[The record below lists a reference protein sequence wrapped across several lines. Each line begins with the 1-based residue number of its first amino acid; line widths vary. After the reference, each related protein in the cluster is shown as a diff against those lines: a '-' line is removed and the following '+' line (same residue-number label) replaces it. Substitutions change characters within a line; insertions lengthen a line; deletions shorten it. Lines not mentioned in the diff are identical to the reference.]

1 MKQRSP
7 RCAQFHVT
15 YCDGYTVSLAYY
27 WHVHHVMRCEEHVS
41 YTDARSHFGFWR
53 TKVYRFV
60 DSKVFVDR
68 TSLSDE
74 RENKTSIHNGRC
86 ALSSRDERTA
96 GTTRRGRTNTTSS
109 SMVAHCGRGC
119 MPHCIGYDG
128 GIVAHGGSC
137 RRGAPRWRTPLTCT
151 TRRSGR
157 QGAQRDAGRVTDSAG
172 NNEGD

>member
-1 MKQRSP
+1 MLSKRTRGVTP
-7 RCAQFHVT
+7 VLAQKVRGLLKFEGICGSENKGSLKTDLLDVT
-15 YCDGYTVSLAYY
+15 
-27 WHVHHVMRCEEHVS
+27 
-41 YTDARSHFGFWR
+41 
-53 TKVYRFV
+53 
-60 DSKVFVDR
+60 
-68 TSLSDE
+68 
-74 RENKTSIHNGRC
+74 KTSIHNGRC

-119 MPHCIGYDG
+119 LPHCIGHDG